1 MISCEKI
8 DTKFKIMKT
17 PLEKLLGIITLKI
30 KDNAIYLMPIIDKVD
45 VDNYR
50 REEQLIIDG
59 VINWVAVSDSLP
71 DHLEKVVM
79 YGKRTEHNEY
89 EIITG
94 VLNKAG
100 GLNDWNTYGI
110 VMHKVTHW
118 AKIKP
123 PCL

>member
-1 MISCEKI
+1 MNIKNTIIKHYKKFFDLHTKGIALDEDDHLNI
-8 DTKFKIMKT
+8 DWAEDLVKNCFI
-17 PLEKLLGIITLKI
+17 P
-30 KDNAIYLMPIIDKVD
+30 N
-45 VDNYR
+45 
-50 REEQLIIDG
+50 

-71 DHLEKVVM
+71 DHLEKVIM
-79 YGKRTEHNEY
+79 YGKRTEYNEP

-110 VMHKVTHW
+110 IMHEVTHW
-118 AKIKP
+118 ARIKP

>member
-1 MISCEKI
+1 MTAEDYLNNELG
-8 DTKFKIMKT
+8 DTHQTYDDVGVTILSGIEHSEMCRILDEYHEHK
-17 PLEKLLGIITLKI
+17 LKLLGICS
-30 KDNAIYLMPIIDKVD
+30 
-45 VDNYR
+45 
-50 REEQLIIDG
+50 
-59 VINWVAVSDSLP
+59 VINWVAVRDSLP
-71 DHLEKVVM
+71 DHLEKVIM
-79 YGKRTEHNEY
+79 YGKRTEHNEP

-110 VMHKVTHW
+110 VMDEVTHW

>member
-1 MISCEKI
+1 MSKE
-8 DTKFKIMKT
+8 TQNNE
-17 PLEKLLGIITLKI
+17 LS
-30 KDNAIYLMPIIDKVD
+30 NDKALHIAV
-45 VDNYR
+45 
-50 REEQLIIDG
+50 

-79 YGKRTEHNEY
+79 YGKRTEHNEP

-94 VLNKAG
+94 VLNRAG

-110 VMHKVTHW
+110 IMHEVTYW

-123 PCL
+123 PCLYRVMCFGGFNSTKLN

>member
-1 MISCEKI
+1 MSIKI
-8 DTKFKIMKT
+8 EGWKVTIHNENGDRLELKGEFEAEFFKEYENK
-17 PLEKLLGIITLKI
+17 
-30 KDNAIYLMPIIDKVD
+30 
-45 VDNYR
+45 
-50 REEQLIIDG
+50 QLIIDG

-110 VMHKVTHW
+110 VMHEVTHW

>member
-1 MISCEKI
+1 MNKEKQ
-8 DTKFKIMKT
+8 TS
-17 PLEKLLGIITLKI
+17 
-30 KDNAIYLMPIIDKVD
+30 DKQQNGND
-45 VDNYR
+45 FIAD
-50 REEQLIIDG
+50 

-110 VMHKVTHW
+110 IMHEVTHW

>member
-1 MISCEKI
+1 MTEQNLHDYNKWLTEVWSKQHSNIPFMQ
-8 DTKFKIMKT
+8 DA
-17 PLEKLLGIITLKI
+17 PNAYLK
-30 KDNAIYLMPIIDKVD
+30 
-45 VDNYR
+45 YR
-50 REEQLIIDG
+50 SEQLIIAD

-79 YGKRTEHNEY
+79 YGKRTEHNEP

-94 VLNKAG
+94 VLNRAG

-110 VMHKVTHW
+110 IMHEVTYW